1 MLKEKVEERMGNE
14 KQRIQ
19 ELQTLKTIAETLNE
33 ANDLEEMLHAVLKQL
48 MHVTGLECGWIF
60 LIDEKGAYSL
70 VADYELPPA
79 LVWKNKKPMC
89 EGDCWCLD
97 RYNDGRLERA
107 ANIIECKRLEDA
119 VTEQWGDTK
128 GITHHATVPLRA
140 GNEKFGLL
148 NIASPNKSHF
158 TNEELAL
165 LEAVAFQIG
174 TAIKRIK
181 LVENEQKHALLAERN
196 RLARDLHD
204 CVNQLI
210 FSLMLTARG
219 AKEMTT
225 DDLMKDTLDYIQ
237 QLAQEALQEMRS
249 LIWQLRPQGLE
260 NGVASALMNYGK
272 MLGLNVEMDIQGVID
287 LPNDIE
293 ECLWRVGQE
302 ALNNCKKHAGVS
314 TVSIRITVRN
324 NQLMMEVVDEGQ
336 GFIYNGE
343 DMPSL
348 GLKSM
353 KERVEVLRG
362 TLHIK
367 SAIGKGTAI
376 QTIIPL
382 RKERGE

>member
-1 MLKEKVEERMGNE
+1 VRNE

-33 ANDLEEMLHAVLKQL
+33 ANDLEEMLHTVLKQL
-48 MHVTGLECGWIF
+48 MHVTQLECGWIF

-70 VADYELPPA
+70 VADHELPPA
-79 LVWKNKKPMC
+79 LIWENKKPMC
-89 EGDCWCLD
+89 EGDCWCLN

-107 ANIIECKRLEDA
+107 VNIIECKRLEDA
-119 VTEQWGDTK
+119 MEEKWGDTK

-140 GNEKFGLL
+140 GDEKFGLL
-148 NIASPNKSHF
+148 NVASPNKTYF

-165 LEAVAFQIG
+165 LESVAFQIG

-181 LVENEQKHALLAERN
+181 LVENEQKLALLAERN

-204 CVNQLI
+204 SVNQLL

-225 DDLMKDTLDYIQ
+225 DEQMQETLDYIQ

-260 NGVASALMNYGK
+260 NGVASALMNYGN

-287 LPNDIE
+287 LPNDVE

-314 TVSIRITVRN
+314 TVSIFIAVKNKQVKMKITDKGCGFNYR
-324 NQLMMEVVDEGQ
+324 DE
-336 GFIYNGE
+336 E
-343 DMPSL
+343 MPSL

-353 KERVEVLRG
+353 KERIEAMNG
-362 TLHIK
+362 TFHIK
-367 SAIGKGTAI
+367 SAIGKGTTV
-376 QTIIPL
+376 QTMIPL
-382 RKERGE
+382 KGERAK

>member
-1 MLKEKVEERMGNE
+1 MSE
-14 KQRIQ
+14 QHIQ
-19 ELQTLKTIAETLNE
+19 KLQTLKAIAETLNE
-33 ANDLEEMLHAVLKQL
+33 ANDLEEMLDAVLKQL
-48 MHVTGLECGWIF
+48 IHVTELECGWIF
-60 LIDEKGAYSL
+60 LVDEKGAYSL
-70 VADYELPPA
+70 VADCELPPA
-79 LVWKNKKPMC
+79 LTWGNKQPMC

-97 RYNDGRLERA
+97 RYNDGRLQRA

-119 VTEQWGDTK
+119 IEEKWGDTK

-140 GNEKFGLL
+140 GDEKFGLL
-148 NIASPNKSHF
+148 NVASPNKTHF

-181 LVENEQKHALLAERN
+181 LVENEQKLALLAERN

-204 CVNQLI
+204 SVNQLL
-210 FSLMLTARG
+210 FSLMLTAGG

-225 DDLMKDTLDYIQ
+225 DGRMKKTLDYIQ

-272 MLGLNVEMDIQGVID
+272 MLGLNVEMDIHGVID
-287 LPNDIE
+287 LPSDVE

-302 ALNNCKKHAGVS
+302 ALNNCKKHADVS
-314 TVSIRITVRN
+314 TVSIFITVKN
-324 NQLMMEVVDEGQ
+324 KKIKMEITDKGCGFNYSDE
-336 GFIYNGE
+336 E
-343 DMPSL
+343 MPSL

-353 KERVEVLRG
+353 KERIEAMNG
-362 TLHIK
+362 TFHIK
-367 SAIGKGTAI
+367 SAIGKGTTV
-376 QTIIPL
+376 QMMIPL
-382 RKERGE
+382 KGERAK

>member
-1 MLKEKVEERMGNE
+1 VREEKEVKNER
-14 KQRIQ
+14 QRIQ
-19 ELQTLKTIAETLNE
+19 ELETLKTIAETLNE

-48 MHVTGLECGWIF
+48 MDVTGLECGWIF

-79 LVWKNKKPMC
+79 LTWGNKQPMC

-97 RYNDGRLERA
+97 RYNDGRLQRA

-119 VTEQWGDTK
+119 MEEKWGDTK

-140 GNEKFGLL
+140 GEEKFGLL
-148 NIASPNKSHF
+148 NVASPHKSHF

-165 LEAVAFQIG
+165 LEAVAYQIG
-174 TAIKRIK
+174 TAIQRIK
-181 LVENEQKHALLAERN
+181 LVENEQKLALLAERN

-204 CVNQLI
+204 SVNQLL
-210 FSLMLTARG
+210 FSLLLTVRG
-219 AKEMTT
+219 AKEMTG
-225 DDLMKDTLDYIQ
+225 DESLKETLDYIQ
-237 QLAQEALQEMRS
+237 QLAQEALHEMRA

-272 MLGLNVEMDIQGVID
+272 MLGLNVEMEIKGVID
-287 LPNDIE
+287 LPNEVE

-314 TVSIRITVRN
+314 TVSIFISVQKDRVK
-324 NQLMMEVVDEGQ
+324 MEISDKGC
-336 GFIYNGE
+336 GFNYTGE
-343 DMPSL
+343 EMPSL

-353 KERVEVLRG
+353 KERIESANG
-362 TLHIK
+362 EFHIK
-367 SAIGKGTAI
+367 SGIGIGTTI

-382 RKERGE
+382 KKGRKA

>member
-1 MLKEKVEERMGNE
+1 MSKR
-14 KQRIQ
+14 RIQ
-19 ELQTLKTIAETLNE
+19 KLQTLKTIAETLNE

-48 MHVTGLECGWIF
+48 IHVTELECGWIF
-60 LIDEKGAYSL
+60 LIDEKGDYSL

-79 LVWKNKKPMC
+79 LTWGNKQPMC

-97 RYNDGRLERA
+97 RYNDGRLQRA
-107 ANIIECKRLEDA
+107 ANIIECKRLEEA
-119 VTEQWGDTK
+119 IEEKWGDTK

-140 GNEKFGLL
+140 GDEKFGLL
-148 NIASPNKSHF
+148 NVASPNKTHF

-204 CVNQLI
+204 SVNQLL

-225 DDLMKDTLDYIQ
+225 DERMEETLDYIQ

-272 MLGLNVEMDIQGVID
+272 MLGLHVEMDIQGVID

-302 ALNNCKKHAGVS
+302 ALNNCKKHAGVAA
-314 TVSIRITVRN
+314 VSILIIVKSK
-324 NQLMMEVVDEGQ
+324 QVQMEIIDKGC
-336 GFIYNGE
+336 GFNYSGE
-343 DMPSL
+343 EMPSL

-353 KERVEVLRG
+353 KERVEAMNG
-362 TLHIK
+362 TFHIK
-367 SAIGKGTAI
+367 SAIDKGTTV

-382 RKERGE
+382 KGARVK